1 VCLCVSVG
9 VCWYVLLCVGV
20 CWCVLVCVGVCW
32 CVLVCVCVC
41 CCVCVVVVA
50 SGHDSTGTA
59 KVGVCVF
66 GGLFCFGVFLRV
78 C

>member
-1 VCLCVSVG
+1 MLF
-9 VCWYVLLCVGV
+9 CVGV
-20 CWCVLVCVGVCW
+20 GWCVLVCVGVCW

-41 CCVCVVVVA
+41 CCCVCVVVVVV
-50 SGHDSTGTA
+50 SGHDSTGNA

-66 GGLFCFGVFLRV
+66 GGLFCFGVLLRV